1 MKRILALLTLGI
13 VIAGCGQKGALY
25 LPETTAERGETSV
38 ALMQPVV
45 TSKID
50 GGTQA

>member
-1 MKRILALLTLGI
+1 MKRILALLTLGV

-25 LPETTAERGETSV
+25 LPESTAERGETAVVQIQSV
-38 ALMQPVV
+38 AIP
-45 TSKID
+45 KND